1 MSIAI
6 FDRGIARCDWALTGG
21 PNIGDAY
28 LRYHDEVWGV
38 AEHDPQVLF
47 EFLILEGAQAGLSWS
62 TILRKLDGYRRAYD
76 DFDPETIAC
85 YGAADVSRLLADD
98 GIVRN
103 RAKVAASIRNA
114 QAWLELDDPAGYLW
128 GFTDGEV
135 VQNAWPEMSAVPAE
149 TEASR
154 AMSRDLKRR
163 GFAFV
168 GPTICYALMQATGMV
183 NDHIASCF
191 RHPECGALA

>member
-1 MSIAI
+1 VSEPLL
-6 FDRGIARCDWALTGG
+6 RCEWALTGG

-38 AEHDPQVLF
+38 AQRDPQVLF

-76 DFDPETIAC
+76 GFDPAVVAR
-85 YGAADVSRLLADD
+85 YGDDDVARLLADD

-114 QAWLELDDPAGYLW
+114 QAWLDLDDPAGHLW
-128 GFTDGEV
+128 SFTEGEV
-135 VQNAWPEMSAVPAE
+135 IVNSWPDMASVPAE
-149 TEASR
+149 TERSQ

-163 GFAFV
+163 GFTFV
-168 GPTICYALMQATGMV
+168 GPTICYAFMQATGMV
-183 NDHIASCF
+183 NDHVTTCF
-191 RHPECGALA
+191 RHQQVGAVA